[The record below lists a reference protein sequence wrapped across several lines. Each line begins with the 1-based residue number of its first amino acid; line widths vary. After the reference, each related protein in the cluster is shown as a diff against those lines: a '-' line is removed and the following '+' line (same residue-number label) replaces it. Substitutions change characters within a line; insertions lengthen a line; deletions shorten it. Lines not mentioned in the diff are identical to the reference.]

1 MSVLDVKEEDYPI
14 DLDLDESLLQV
25 FYPEIPSFSPTAEDI
40 SFFNMISD
48 EMVRSMKETTDIDFQ
63 SETFDYYYCLIQ
75 NQSSI
80 TEEEKEV
87 YVLQFFNEIADV
99 IWNCSDLNMN
109 TNSIKIKMV
118 MMKRPYLHP

>member
-1 MSVLDVKEEDYPI
+1 MNTEPVTVSEYIADRITNEDPVSV
-14 DLDLDESLLQV
+14 S
-25 FYPEIPSFSPTAEDI
+25 YPEIPSFLPTSEDI

-99 IWNCSDLNMN
+99 I
-109 TNSIKIKMV
+109 
-118 MMKRPYLHP
+118 